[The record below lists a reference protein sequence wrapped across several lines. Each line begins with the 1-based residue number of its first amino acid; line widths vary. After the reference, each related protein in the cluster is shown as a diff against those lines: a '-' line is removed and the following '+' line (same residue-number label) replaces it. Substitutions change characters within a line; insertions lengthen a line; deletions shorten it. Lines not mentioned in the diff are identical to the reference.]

1 MDAQQ
6 YQTTTTTTATAT
18 TATMTPFYRLWEQ
31 EHQSIR
37 DRILDLLP
45 REDVA
50 SLRLASSACCNM
62 TTKRLFKR
70 ITITFSPSTF
80 TKPSRVQAL
89 ARIGHHVEHLTF
101 HMAHSQSTFLPPLIH
116 PLTGAEICFLYTP
129 HTSMASVLARPKYA
143 NTELGEILTQQ
154 YPPVFHAATNVPSF
168 INALKHLVAL
178 RHLTVRTPGQDPRER
193 YRRDSVDY
201 ALISLRIAL
210 ERAPLRSLDHLS
222 LSHLHPSALHY
233 FRYSPGGSF
242 GALPSSQRRWRQ
254 IRKLSLSVESWDFA
268 DPTSPGRDHLKI
280 IDDYLRSLAPGL
292 ETLSFSWLGLR
303 GPCPL
308 ALSADPLFAPPRAS
322 KKLFNEV
329 TSPMSPLPP
338 APARQPIHFP
348 CLRRMSVSNASMS
361 AAQLAGLVDAH
372 RATARDFDFQDL
384 VIVGGGSLDD
394 ALAPLMDQTSSGG
407 TRLWSQHSRVRSSS
421 ETSGSAPGSL
431 HSVPSLDELPS
442 TPSAAAAAASRE
454 LLDFDLGS
462 ELGSEP
468 SHHLFGEVSGPEF
481 PLEILQQDMYDNQSQ
496 AAHELEDDL
505 ASEIAA
511 AREVGTAVTTRL
523 KKRRRRPSEDEAK
536 REDKQ
541 KTRGSSG
548 SSSKREKSK
557 SRSRSHSN
565 SSSTSSKHKEHDL
578 QKKPSAMSVGS
589 LSSSKGRRP
598 SIPVPPMPCI
608 SPPIMD
614 TSPPPVLLQPAV
626 YNPSHRAS
634 GGRAADHGISSVQRD
649 IEKEEAHRVMAED
662 SVARTSALRKAKE
675 AVLSKLSE
683 QFMKKQQPRDNNG
696 HHGPLTGADS
706 CAMAMRLREGLFGKS
721 FVSVLPDDRAMSS
734 QSVLVP
740 LMFTRS

>member
-1 MDAQQ
+1 MDAQHHH
-6 YQTTTTTTATAT
+6 TTTTTTANT
-18 TATMTPFYRLWEQ
+18 TPFYRLWEQ
-31 EHQSIR
+31 EHQPIR

-101 HMAHSQSTFLPPLIH
+101 HMAHCQSTFLPPLVH

-168 INALKHLVAL
+168 INALKHLVSL

-233 FRYSPGGSF
+233 FRHSPGGSF

-254 IRKLSLSVESWDFA
+254 IRKLSLSIESWDFA
-268 DPTSPGRDHLKI
+268 DSASPGRDHLKI

-348 CLRRMSVSNASMS
+348 RLRRMSVSNASMS

-394 ALAPLMDQTSSGG
+394 ALAPLMEQTSSGG
-407 TRLWSQHSRVRSSS
+407 SRLWSQHSRTRSGS

-431 HSVPSLDELPS
+431 HSVPSLDDLPS
-442 TPSAAAAAASRE
+442 TPSAAADAASRE
-454 LLDFDLGS
+454 LLDFEMG
-462 ELGSEP
+462 P
-468 SHHLFGEVSGPEF
+468 HLFGEVSGTDF
-481 PLEILQQDMYDNQSQ
+481 PFEILQQDIYDDQGQ
-496 AAHELEDDL
+496 ATHDLEADL

-523 KKRRRRPSEDEAK
+523 KKRRRRPSEDDTKNANKEK
-536 REDKQ
+536 S
-541 KTRGSSG
+541 RGSSQ
-548 SSSKREKSK
+548 REKSK

-565 SSSTSSKHKEHDL
+565 SSSTSSSKHKERDL
-578 QKKPSAMSVGS
+578 QKKPSAISVAES
-589 LSSSKGRRP
+589 ASSRNRRP
-598 SIPVPPMPCI
+598 STPLPPMPSLSTI
-608 SPPIMD
+608 SPPSMD
-614 TSPPPVLLQPAV
+614 VSSHPVLLQPAV
-626 YNPSHRAS
+626 YNPSQQTS
-634 GGRAADHGISSVQRD
+634 SERAADHGISSVQRD
-649 IEKEEAHRVMAED
+649 IEQEEAHRLMAED
-662 SVARTSALRKAKE
+662 AGARTSALRKAKE

-683 QFMKKQQPRDNNG
+683 QFMKKQQPRG
-696 HHGPLTGADS
+696 KGTHHGPLTGADS
-706 CAMAMRLREGLFGKS
+706 CAMTMRLREGLFGKS
-721 FVSVLPDDRAMSS
+721 CVSVLPDDRAMSS